1 MNIKAL
7 RNVVTSKLGRQ
18 VLTVQKH
25 SPTLL
30 FAAGVVGVGATVFF
44 ACRATLKVED
54 VLEEHS
60 HAKDMIDRAADDI
73 RVQDYSEED
82 KRKDQILLYMR
93 TTGRLFKLYAPAIV
107 LGTLSVAAL
116 TGAHTTL
123 SRRNVALTAAYA
135 ALEKGFRE
143 YRARLIG
150 EYGEDKDREFRYG
163 AREIE
168 IIEETDKGPKTS
180 MVKRVDVNGASVYAR
195 FFDEVS
201 PNWTRTPEY
210 NFLFVRCQQNYA
222 NDLLHAR
229 GHVFLNEVY
238 DMLGLERSKAGAV
251 VGWVIG
257 DHGDNFVDFGVFNGS
272 SPKARDFVNGHEGSI
287 LLDFNV
293 DGVIYD
299 KI

>member
-7 RNVVTSKLGRQ
+7 RNVVTSKVGRQ

-25 SPTLL
+25 SPRLL
-30 FAAGVVGVGATVFF
+30 FAAGIVGIGATVFF
-44 ACRATLKVED
+44 ACKATLKVED
-54 VLEEHS
+54 LLEDHA
-60 HAKDMIDRAADDI
+60 HAKEMIDRATEDD
-73 RVQDYSEED
+73 RVVYTEENR
-82 KRKDQILLYMR
+82 RKDIILLHMR
-93 TTGRLFKLYAPAIV
+93 TSGKVFKLYAPAIV
-107 LGTLSVAAL
+107 LGVLTVAAL
-116 TGAHTTL
+116 TGSHNTL
-123 SRRNVALTAAYA
+123 NRRNVALTAAYA

-143 YRARLIG
+143 YRDRLIN

-163 AREIE
+163 ARTQE
-168 IIEETDKGPKTS
+168 IIEETDKGPKTTL
-180 MVKRVDVNGASVYAR
+180 VKRVDVNGASVYAR

-229 GHVFLNEVY
+229 GHLFLNEVY

-257 DHGDNFVDFGVFNGS
+257 NEGDNFVDSGVFNGD
-272 SPKARDFVNGHEGSI
+272 SPKARDFVNGLEGSI

>member
-7 RNVVTSKLGRQ
+7 RNVVTSKVGRQ

-25 SPTLL
+25 SPRLL
-30 FAAGVVGVGATVFF
+30 FAAGIVGIGATVFF
-44 ACRATLKVED
+44 ACKATLKVED
-54 VLEEHS
+54 LLEDHA
-60 HAKDMIDRAADDI
+60 HAKEMIDRATEDE
-73 RVQDYSEED
+73 RVEYTEENR
-82 KRKDQILLYMR
+82 RKDIILLHMR
-93 TTGRLFKLYAPAIV
+93 TSGKVFKLYAPAIV
-107 LGTLSVAAL
+107 LGVLTVAAL
-116 TGAHTTL
+116 TGSHNTL
-123 SRRNVALTAAYA
+123 NRRNVALTAAYA

-143 YRARLIG
+143 YRDRLIN

-163 AREIE
+163 ARTQE
-168 IIEETDKGPKTS
+168 IIEETDKGPKTTL
-180 MVKRVDVNGASVYAR
+180 VKRVDVNGASVYAR

-222 NDLLHAR
+222 NDLLRSR

-238 DMLGLERSKAGAV
+238 DMLGLERSKEGAV
-251 VGWVIG
+251 VGWVLDGNG
-257 DHGDNFVDFGVFNGS
+257 DGFIDFGVFSGS
-272 SPKARDFVNGHEGSI
+272 EWMGQLFVNGNERSV